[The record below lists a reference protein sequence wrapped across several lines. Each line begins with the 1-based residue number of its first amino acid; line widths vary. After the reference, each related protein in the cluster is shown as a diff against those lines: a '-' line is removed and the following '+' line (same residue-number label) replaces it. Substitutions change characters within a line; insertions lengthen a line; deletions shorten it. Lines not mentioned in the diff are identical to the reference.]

1 MHTHRETE
9 SDPTVLVEI
18 SRKKL
23 DIKDKNK
30 VSNVLKVFYV
40 PGNGLNVLYLLIFC
54 SVLAFWDEVSHF
66 PDDKTEA
73 WRS

>member
-30 VSNVLKVFYV
+30 ISNVLKVFYV
-40 PGNGLNVLYLLIFC
+40 RGNRLNVLYLFFVMYLLSEIKCLIFQMTK
-54 SVLAFWDEVSHF
+54 LRLGEVN
-66 PDDKTEA
+66 
-73 WRS
+73 

>member
-30 VSNVLKVFYV
+30 ISNVLKVFYV
-40 PGNGLNVLYLLIFC
+40 RGNRVNVLYLLIFC
-54 SVLAFWDEVSHF
+54 NLLAF
-66 PDDKTEA
+66 
-73 WRS
+73 